1 VHRMGQGS
9 SLTAKSVLTQWLGG
23 LGEGGHGVTG
33 IWGQEWRWLGAMT
46 HHGGGGVACGEEGV
60 VRSSYRCGEA
70 QRTQVTGGTAQRA

>member
-1 VHRMGQGS
+1 
-9 SLTAKSVLTQWLGG
+9 
-23 LGEGGHGVTG
+23 VTG